1 MKPRRL
7 TARRKLILERFEQLG
22 RMLRGDYSTP
32 AEKPK
37 GVRCAADP
45 QHQRRARTHRHPAY
59 SGAYADELGPPLV
72 YRGKL
77 YMPWPKLSGG
87 IRPVPKWARKPV
99 EKPKPT
105 VRTKR
110 TKREQA
116 LAQIADKVG
125 KKLPK
130 LAKRYSWQTDAY

>member
-1 MKPRRL
+1 M
-7 TARRKLILERFEQLG
+7 ERFAQLG
-22 RMLRGDYSTP
+22 RMLRGDWSE
-32 AEKPK
+32 ADAKPR
-37 GVRCAADP
+37 GVRCANDEA
-45 QHQRRARTHRHPAY
+45 HQQRVRSHRHPAY

-99 EKPKPT
+99 PKAKPT
-105 VRTKR
+105 VTTKR

-116 LAQIADKVG
+116 LTAMAGKIG

-130 LAKRYSWQTDAY
+130 LERKYGWQA